1 MGIKER
7 RLTEQFTAKSEDG
20 RQFDLLV
27 YTDILDS
34 GTFQNPAATVEGIK
48 TILTSEGYHVNRV
61 DDLNYEI
68 VELGLNVKKVG

>member
-1 MGIKER
+1 MGVKEK

-27 YTDILDS
+27 YTDILDV
-34 GTFQNPAATVEGIK
+34 GTSQNPNATLEGIK
-48 TILTSEGYHVNRV
+48 TILTSDGYHVNRI

-68 VELGLNVKKVG
+68 VELGLRVKKVR